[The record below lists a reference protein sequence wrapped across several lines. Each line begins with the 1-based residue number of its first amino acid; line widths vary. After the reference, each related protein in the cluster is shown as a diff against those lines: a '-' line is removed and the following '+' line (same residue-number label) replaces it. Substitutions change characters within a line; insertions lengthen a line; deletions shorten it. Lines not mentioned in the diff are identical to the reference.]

1 MSIKCQKCGAENADT
16 ALFCQQCGA
25 PMGFRAPTARQPMVE
40 TQAGKTSSESPS
52 PSPSPYAAPRAA
64 NTAREVPTADVF
76 GGFWRRFAAAIIDG
90 IILNVAFYAVIIA
103 VVGVASAAASEEV
116 AGALAIGVYLLSF
129 VANWLYFALM
139 EASGARATVGKMAL
153 GIVVTDEAGE
163 RIGFG
168 KATGRYFGKI
178 ISSFILGIGFLMAA
192 WTRKR
197 QGLHDM
203 MAGTLVVRKSA
214 DPATIASGAI
224 APPASGGEIAGV
236 IVAACFVFAL
246 PVIGILA
253 AIAIPQYQTYTVRA
267 KVTQAYYL
275 AKPAQ
280 EAVSTYYAEN
290 EAVPATLADAGFV
303 TPLSPHISDITID
316 AEGVIS
322 VNLAIP
328 SLEGNSLLFIPEAN
342 DGKKLAWTCRSE
354 DVSQKFL
361 LPTCKG

>member
-1 MSIKCQKCGAENADT
+1 MSIKCQKCGAENTDT

-25 PMGFRAPTARQPMVE
+25 PMGFRAPAARQPMVE
-40 TQAGKTSSESPS
+40 TSANKPSETPS
-52 PSPSPYAAPRAA
+52 PSASPYAAPRAA
-64 NTAREVPTADVF
+64 NTGREVPTADVF

-116 AGALAIGVYLLSF
+116 AGALAVGVYLLSF

-139 EASGARATVGKMAL
+139 EASGAQATVGKMAL
-153 GIVVTDEAGE
+153 GIIVTDEAGA

-178 ISSFILGIGFLMAA
+178 ISSIIVGVGFLMVA

-197 QGLHDM
+197 QGLHDL

-214 DPATIASGAI
+214 DPATIASGVV
-224 APPASGGEIAGV
+224 APPASGAAIAG
-236 IVAACFVFAL
+236 IIAAACVVFAL
-246 PVIGILA
+246 PVLGILA
-253 AIAIPQYQTYTVRA
+253 AIAIPQYQEYVVRA
-267 KVTQAYYL
+267 ELSQTYQL
-275 AKPAQ
+275 TKPAQ
-280 EAVSTYYAEN
+280 AAVSAYYAKN
-290 EAVPATLADAGFV
+290 ESVPATLAEAGFV
-303 TPLSPHISDITID
+303 TPISPHISEVTID

-328 SLEGNSLLFIPEAN
+328 SQQGNSLLFIPELN
-342 DGKKLAWTCRSE
+342 DDKEITWTCRSE
-354 DVSQKFL
+354 DIKQKL
-361 LPTCKG
+361 LPPMCKD